1 MPNST
6 KTSCIGVMV
15 AYIESVDEL
24 EHSSHHLL
32 QPSIKCQYDLQVG
45 DLHVF
50 LVVLGHLYLG

>member
-1 MPNST
+1 
-6 KTSCIGVMV
+6 MV